1 VNNLESKLE
10 DCWSDR
16 MYEIRN
22 QQKSENKTES
32 PSHLFAVIPEKL
44 TIKIKKV

>member
-1 VNNLESKLE
+1 
-10 DCWSDR
+10 